1 MVDFNEAIRQAEQR
15 VGDPIGVSEWL
26 PITQD
31 RITAFGGL
39 TLDFDPHHIDPQ
51 QAARGPF
58 GEAVAHGFMVLSLLT
73 HFLYEVSA
81 ELGFT
86 QNVNYGFDRVRFLAP
101 VPVGS
106 QIRGEFILNSVR
118 PRGDGAI
125 LGFGVRVR
133 RDPDVEVLA
142 ADWLVL
148 VLP

>member
-1 MVDFNEAIRQAEQR
+1 MTEQTVSAKAEGAMR
-15 VGDPIGVSEWL
+15 TIG
-26 PITQD
+26 
-31 RITAFGGL
+31 
-39 TLDFDPHHIDPQ
+39 
-51 QAARGPF
+51 
-58 GEAVAHGFMVLSLLT
+58 
-73 HFLYEVSA
+73 EVSA